1 MEQVAKHAAVEGA
14 VYPTTPAAD
23 TEQRKDTGVQA
34 PAGPKDTEPEEQPGT
49 PAAPAAGL
57 SATKA
62 APANVTDSGS
72 NHSAC
77 QETCR
82 AWSSATYSMAVDDK
96 YQRLAV
102 MIGAAA
108 AGNVD
113 MLRVGG
119 FCGAV

>member
-1 MEQVAKHAAVEGA
+1 
-14 VYPTTPAAD
+14 
-23 TEQRKDTGVQA
+23 
-34 PAGPKDTEPEEQPGT
+34 
-49 PAAPAAGL
+49 
-57 SATKA
+57 
-62 APANVTDSGS
+62 
-72 NHSAC
+72 
-77 QETCR
+77 
-82 AWSSATYSMAVDDK
+82 MAVDDK